1 MTRSRTPGAPAAQ
14 PGDAASAAPGG
25 PVPAPVTF
33 AVVGGFLGAGKTTTL
48 AALARELGAR
58 GRRVALIANDQGDD
72 LVDTR
77 LAEAAAGWA
86 GEVTGGCFC
95 CRFEDLLDV
104 VTQAVEEYGA
114 DTVLAEAVGSCTDL
128 QATVVRPLRQRYGTR
143 FRVAP
148 LLTVVDPARFAA
160 LGRAGEADLAYLFD
174 RQLADADVI
183 ALNKADAVDPAL
195 SAAVRTALASLHPGT
210 PLLTY
215 SARTGAGLPALADTL
230 TEPAPDAPGHPAADT
245 APIGLARRAVHAG
258 SAAPAA
264 PRVPAAPGFPAGPGA
279 SAGRD
284 RDLVI
289 DYDRYAAAEARLAWL
304 NHTAEVRAPHSAAG
318 FPSAR
323 WAATLLAELTAG
335 AALVGHAKVH
345 LTAPDGRTTKASAVG
360 DGRAPAVDADGG
372 TMRSARALVN
382 ARLACPAAELDA
394 ALAAAVRAADAAAG
408 AATSAPAPPAA
419 FHPAYPRPAHRLPA
433 GVPPS
438 VTSG

>member
-1 MTRSRTPGAPAAQ
+1 MTGRDAPA
-14 PGDAASAAPGG
+14 PAS
-25 PVPAPVTF
+25 VTF

-48 AALARELGAR
+48 AALARELTSR
-58 GRRVALIANDQGDD
+58 GRRVALVANDQGDD

-104 VTQAVEEYGA
+104 VTRAVEEYGA

-128 QATVVRPLRQRYGTR
+128 QATVVRPLHRRYGAR

-160 LGRAGEADLAYLFD
+160 IGRAGEADLAYLFD

-195 SAAVRTALASLHPGT
+195 SAAVRTALAALHPRT
-210 PLLTY
+210 PVLTY
-215 SARTGAGLPALADTL
+215 SARTGTGLPALTGTL
-230 TEPAPDAPGHPAADT
+230 TAPPT
-245 APIGLARRAVHAG
+245 
-258 SAAPAA
+258 
-264 PRVPAAPGFPAGPGA
+264 
-279 SAGRD
+279 GRD

-304 NHTAEVRAPHSAAG
+304 NHTAEVRAPRSAAG

-372 TMRSARALVN
+372 AMRSARALVN
-382 ARLACPAAELDA
+382 ARLVCSAGELDA

-408 AATSAPAPPAA
+408 AATSAPTRPAA
-419 FHPAYPRPAHRLPA
+419 FHPAYPRPVHRLPA
-433 GVPPS
+433 EPPPR
-438 VTSG
+438 

>member
-1 MTRSRTPGAPAAQ
+1 MTGRDAPA
-14 PGDAASAAPGG
+14 S
-25 PVPAPVTF
+25 APVTF

-48 AALARELGAR
+48 AALARELTAR
-58 GRRVALIANDQGDD
+58 GRRVALVANDQGDE

-104 VTQAVEEYGA
+104 VTRAVEEYGA

-128 QATVVRPLRQRYGTR
+128 QATVVRPLHRRYGAR

-160 LGRAGEADLAYLFD
+160 IGRAGEADLAYLFD

-195 SAAVRTALASLHPGT
+195 SAAVRTALAALHPRT
-210 PLLTY
+210 PVLTY
-215 SARTGAGLPALADTL
+215 SARTGTGLPALTETL
-230 TEPAPDAPGHPAADT
+230 TAPTPAPPAPDAAA
-245 APIGLARRAVHAG
+245 A
-258 SAAPAA
+258 AAPAA
-264 PRVPAAPGFPAGPGA
+264 REAPTPAGGPGGRIAPAAPAGSGDHAGPAGPGTTT
-279 SAGRD
+279 GRN

-304 NHTAEVRAPHSAAG
+304 NHTAEVRAPRSAAG

-372 TMRSARALVN
+372 AMRSARALVN
-382 ARLACPAAELDA
+382 ARLVCPAAELDA

-408 AATSAPAPPAA
+408 AATSAPAQPAA
-419 FHPAYPRPAHRLPA
+419 FHPAYPRPVHRLPA
-433 GVPPS
+433 EPPPR
-438 VTSG
+438 

>member
-1 MTRSRTPGAPAAQ
+1 M
-14 PGDAASAAPGG
+14 
-25 PVPAPVTF
+25 
-33 AVVGGFLGAGKTTTL
+33 
-48 AALARELGAR
+48 
-58 GRRVALIANDQGDD
+58 
-72 LVDTR
+72 
-77 LAEAAAGWA
+77 
-86 GEVTGGCFC
+86 
-95 CRFEDLLDV
+95 
-104 VTQAVEEYGA
+104 
-114 DTVLAEAVGSCTDL
+114 
-128 QATVVRPLRQRYGTR
+128 RPLRLRYGAR

-160 LGRAGEADLAYLFD
+160 LGRAGEAGLAYLFD

-215 SARTGAGLPALADTL
+215 SARTGAGLPALAETL
-230 TEPAPDAPGHPAADT
+230 TGRADAVHLPAPADPIAPAD
-245 APIGLARRAVHAG
+245 PAVHAG
-258 SAAPAA
+258 SAAPAP
-264 PRVPAAPGFPAGPGA
+264 PRVPAVPGVPGA
-279 SAGRD
+279 GAGRD

-372 TMRSARALVN
+372 AMRSARVLVN

-394 ALAAAVRAADAAAG
+394 ALAAAVRAADARAG
-408 AATSAPAPPAA
+408 AATSATAPPAA
-419 FHPAYPRPAHRLPA
+419 FHPAYPRPVHRLPA
-433 GVPPS
+433 TAPPP
-438 VTSG
+438 VTSR

>member
-1 MTRSRTPGAPAAQ
+1 M
-14 PGDAASAAPGG
+14 GG
-25 PVPAPVTF
+25 PVTAPVSF

-48 AALARELGAR
+48 AALTRELRAR
-58 GRRVALIANDQGDD
+58 GRRVALVANDQGDD

-104 VTQAVEEYGA
+104 VTRAVEEYGA

-195 SAAVRTALASLHPGT
+195 SAAVRTALASLHPGR

-215 SARTGAGLPALADTL
+215 SARTGTGLPALAETL
-230 TEPAPDAPGHPAADT
+230 TGPADAVRHPAPADPT
-245 APIGLARRAVHAG
+245 APAGPAVHAD
-258 SAAPAA
+258 SAAPAT
-264 PRVPAAPGFPAGPGA
+264 PRVTAAPGA
-279 SAGRD
+279 SAGRDRD

-335 AALVGHAKVH
+335 AALVGHVKVH

-372 TMRSARALVN
+372 AMRSAQAVVN

-408 AATSAPAPPAA
+408 AATTAAAPPAA
-419 FHPAYPRPAHRLPA
+419 FHPACPRPVHRLPA
-433 GVPPS
+433 TAPPP
-438 VTSG
+438 VTSR

>member
-1 MTRSRTPGAPAAQ
+1 MSGPRTPDAPDVSAV
-14 PGDAASAAPGG
+14 PGAAPGG

-48 AALARELGAR
+48 AALTRELRAR

-104 VTQAVEEYGA
+104 VTRAVEAYGA

-128 QATVVRPLRQRYGTR
+128 QATVVRPLRRRYGAR

-148 LLTVVDPARFAA
+148 LLTVVDPVRFAA

-215 SARTGAGLPALADTL
+215 SARTGTGLPALAETL
-230 TEPAPDAPGHPAADT
+230 TGPADAARHPAPA
-245 APIGLARRAVHAG
+245 
-258 SAAPAA
+258 
-264 PRVPAAPGFPAGPGA
+264 
-279 SAGRD
+279 D

-304 NHTAEVRAPHSAAG
+304 NHTAEVTAPHSAAG

-345 LTAPDGRTTKASAVG
+345 LTADDGRTTKASAVG

-372 TMRSARALVN
+372 AMRSTRAVVN

-408 AATSAPAPPAA
+408 AATSAAAPPAA
-419 FHPAYPRPAHRLPA
+419 FHPAYPRPVHRLPA
-433 GVPPS
+433 TAPPP
-438 VTSG
+438 VTSR